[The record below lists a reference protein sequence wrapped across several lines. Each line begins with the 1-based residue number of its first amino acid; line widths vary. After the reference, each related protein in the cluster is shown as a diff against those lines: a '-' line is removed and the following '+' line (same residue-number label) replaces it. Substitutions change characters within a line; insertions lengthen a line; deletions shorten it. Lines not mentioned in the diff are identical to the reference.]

1 MSTILSA
8 DSEISRIFSQYKD
21 GLDAVKTQHQ
31 NGDNSKDIIR
41 GITEITDTLVILILN
56 EHLKQILGTDETP
69 PHILMLA
76 QGGYGRRELHPKSD
90 IDLIFL
96 YQNTLSSQEQEVVK
110 SVFRTLFDLG
120 FHVGHCCRSFKD
132 AFETAVKDDQ
142 SRTAMSECR
151 FLAGDWRLFEKFI
164 SDFWKIVSKN
174 KKDFIRA
181 KIENRL
187 DRNARQGT
195 TINIS
200 EPNVKESAGG
210 LRDYHF
216 GLWIGSLAQGHTLNL
231 QHLKYHHLI
240 DDQMM
245 NAVERAI
252 GFLWR
257 LRNDMHFLTGKEQ
270 DVLAMLFQ
278 KEISQRLGYLDQKGR
293 LSEEH
298 MMRDYYK
305 HALTLLE
312 FADHMQRQCTPRP
325 FWDYFKLKNK
335 KALNDGF
342 YLYDKEI
349 HIPPDF
355 HFFEHHPPR
364 LIQAF
369 ILSAQY
375 DAPLS
380 KAAYTAIRDNLHLVD
395 KAFIHHKDTAKL
407 LREFFSLPCKIEPAL
422 QTMRKIGIL
431 EYLFPEWREIANL
444 VRYDLVHRF
453 TVDEHSI
460 LCLYYLD
467 AIGEDSFQHSGDRA
481 VLWKNLRRKDILR
494 LSILFHD
501 IGKGRNED
509 HSVLGSKLID
519 DIVKRLRYNEEDRTQ
534 MVFLVRNHLLMSH
547 TAQHRDLA
555 DPPGDN

>member
-1 MSTILSA
+1 MTTFLA
-8 DSEISRIFSQYKD
+8 PDSEIARIFSQYKESVD
-21 GLDAVKTQHQ
+21 SIKIRHESGES
-31 NGDNSKDIIR
+31 SKDIIR
-41 GITEITDTLVILILN
+41 SMTEVTDTLVILILN
-56 EHLKQILGTDETP
+56 EHLNQILHTDETP
-69 PHILMLA
+69 SHILMLA

-96 YQNTLSSQEQEVVK
+96 YQNALSPDEQEVVK

-120 FHVGHCCRSFKD
+120 FHVGHCCRSFKE
-132 AFETAVKDDQ
+132 AYETASKDDQ

-151 FLAGDWRLFEKFI
+151 FLAGDWRLFEKFTF
-164 SDFWKIVSKN
+164 DFWKVVSKN
-174 KKDFIRA
+174 KREFIRT

-200 EPNVKESAGG
+200 EPNVKESVGG

-216 GLWIGSLAQGHTLNL
+216 GLWIGSLSQGHTLNL
-231 QHLKYHHLI
+231 LHLKYHHLI
-240 DDQMM
+240 DDPMM
-245 NAVERAI
+245 DNVERAI
-252 GFLWR
+252 EFLWR

-278 KEISQRLGYLDQKGR
+278 KEISQRLGYQDLKGR

-325 FWDYFKLKNK
+325 FWEFFKLKNK
-335 KALNDGF
+335 KSLTDGF
-342 YLYDKEI
+342 YLFDKEI
-349 HIPPDF
+349 HIPLDF

-364 LIQAF
+364 LIKAF

-375 DAPLS
+375 NAPLA
-380 KAAYTAIRDNLHLVD
+380 KETYTAIRDNLHLVD

-422 QTMRKIGIL
+422 QVMRKIGIL

-460 LCLYYLD
+460 LCLYNLD
-467 AIGEDSFQHSGDRA
+467 SIAEDTFIHSGDRGTIWQN
-481 VLWKNLRRKDILR
+481 VKRKDILR
-494 LSILFHD
+494 LTILFHD

-509 HSVLGSKLID
+509 HSVLGAKLID
-519 DIVKRLRYNEEDRTQ
+519 GIVKRLRYNDEDRKQ
-534 MVFLVRNHLLMSH
+534 MVFSGSKSSVDEPYRP
-547 TAQHRDLA
+547 T
-555 DPPGDN
+555 PGSG